1 METFGITWTNSRES
15 KGSRQRRNGWDS
27 SLLFSLCNLIN
38 VIGRPRI
45 SSGRHQ
51 SVGFRFLYL
60 NERSAGIK
68 SSRGILEFSFYA
80 LKRFKGNA
88 QYRIKTRTSS
98 SFLFYSN
105 LNRAENDG
113 KKTAGLNNT
122 DKSSFLRQKV
132 V

>member
-1 METFGITWTNSRES
+1 MGWRLLELRGRTRGNRKDLGREEMAGI
-15 KGSRQRRNGWDS
+15 
-27 SLLFSLCNLIN
+27 LACFFPLCNLIN
-38 VIGRPRI
+38 VIGRPGI

-88 QYRIKTRTSS
+88 
-98 SFLFYSN
+98 
-105 LNRAENDG
+105 
-113 KKTAGLNNT
+113 
-122 DKSSFLRQKV
+122 
-132 V
+132 